1 MSENC
6 RFCGAEIPEGVVYCP
21 SCGRKIGGKTVEE
34 VIDGFLSNEKFTELS
49 EKLGQKA
56 EELEK
61 GFNESGIPEALENIG
76 QKANDFFESDRFREF
91 ENTVNEKLN
100 SIDVDSILNSEP
112 VRKVG
117 NGLEILATKINEAI
131 DEIFNQ

>member
-6 RFCGAEIPEGVVYCP
+6 RFCGAEIPEGAVYCP

-34 VIDGFLSNEKFTELS
+34 VIDGFLSNERFTELS

-61 GFNESGIPEALENIG
+61 GFNESGIPEALENLG

-91 ENTVNEKLN
+91 EDTVNDKLN

>member
-6 RFCGAEIPEGVVYCP
+6 RFCGAEIPEGAVYCP

-91 ENTVNEKLN
+91 EDTVNEKLN

>member
-1 MSENC
+1 MSFNC
-6 RFCGAEIPEGVVYCP
+6 RFCGAEIPEGAVYCP
-21 SCGRKIGGKTVEE
+21 FCGRKVEGKTVEE
-34 VIDGFLSNEKFTELS
+34 VIDGFLSNERFTELS

-61 GFNESGIPEALENIG
+61 GFNESGIPEALENLN
-76 QKANDFFESDRFREF
+76 QKANDFFDSDRFREF
-91 ENTVNEKLN
+91 EDTVNDKLN
-100 SIDVDSILNSEP
+100 SIDIDSILNSEP